1 MERASANPEN
11 LNSLRENAVEIIC
24 GACQAMKGKRN
35 RCLGCD
41 FTPPEKKSEFEE
53 LNRSFDVR
61 ELRQVYTEFK
71 EKAEAER
78 EYARLLRIA
87 RAERRH
93 AQSKKSYKSLK
104 RKNKQL
110 KRTIEQNKDFMIR
123 HLTESPGRQWNCSC
137 GWRTEERTAA
147 GGGAGVHEEELT
159 GMGVRLNRN
168 VNARRRPGFS
178 RGQRPNDD
186 TSSTSRARSDE
197 EEMLA
202 MGLGIR
208 GQNL

>member
-123 HLTESPGRQWNCSC
+123 HLTEVNMYLLRALGGSG
-137 GWRTEERTAA
+137 TAAA
-147 GGGAGVHEEELT
+147 GGGLKKERQLGVVQ
-159 GMGVRLNRN
+159 G
-168 VNARRRPGFS
+168 
-178 RGQRPNDD
+178 
-186 TSSTSRARSDE
+186 STKK
-197 EEMLA
+197 
-202 MGLGIR
+202 
-208 GQNL
+208 N

>member
-11 LNSLRENAVEIIC
+11 LNSLRENAVNPAVEIIC
-24 GACQAMKGKRN
+24 GACQAMKGTRN

-41 FTPPEKKSEFEE
+41 FTPYFPPEKKSEFEE

-123 HLTESPGRQWNCSC
+123 HLTE
-137 GWRTEERTAA
+137 
-147 GGGAGVHEEELT
+147 
-159 GMGVRLNRN
+159 
-168 VNARRRPGFS
+168 VNMYLLR
-178 RGQRPNDD
+178 
-186 TSSTSRARSDE
+186 
-197 EEMLA
+197 
-202 MGLGIR
+202 
-208 GQNL
+208 